1 MHRTSFISYGTYLIV
16 TRTVHESGFEPDKK
30 GGHSSFPVC
39 HYQGGV
45 GHSAFTL
52 VETGTAVKP
61 GEQLL
66 SLHVLSEKQE
76 APPSRKPRQ
85 RLNRVG

>member
-1 MHRTSFISYGTYLIV
+1 MRRTSFITYGIYLSV
-16 TRTVHESGFEPDKK
+16 TRTVRESGFEPDKK
-30 GGHSSFPVC
+30 GGHSSSPVC
-39 HYQGGV
+39 HSRGGV

-61 GEQLL
+61 GEQRL

-76 APPSRKPRQ
+76 APSPEVAD
-85 RLNRVG
+85 LWLA